1 MRSLYFQVQNG
12 CAGDMLVASLLDI
25 GLSLTELKREL
36 ERIPVSGYHLKVS
49 RVKRPTDFGHH
60 IEATVFQVVPKSS
73 WKDKTSYREIVQ
85 TVEKSSLVQTQKDR
99 LKKILG
105 ILARAEADVHGEEIS
120 ELHFHQIGQADALV
134 EMSAVVIGIDLL
146 QVEEVSCSS
155 IGVAQ
160 PAPATVKVLKGMP
173 TVVHGVAY
181 ELTTPTGA
189 AILRGLCPLAGKPVT
204 MNMEAM
210 GYGAGQRTEPVP
222 NVVQVLLGS
231 RVAESR
237 VAVLETNID
246 DMNPVFFEVL
256 MERLFKAG
264 ALDVSLFPGQG
275 KKSRPVFQLQLICS
289 PEHLER
295 ICETIFAESTTLG
308 LRFRLENRIVLERRM
323 EKISTAWGE
332 IPVKFG
338 LWKGQVVNFAP
349 EYEACKKIA
358 GEFGLPLKEVYTEVI
373 ACCKQNLKKK
383 KFIQP

>member
-12 CAGDMLVASLLDI
+12 CAGDMLVASLLDV
-25 GLSLTELKREL
+25 GLSLADLKREL
-36 ERIPVSGYHLKVS
+36 ERIPLSGYHLKVS

-60 IEATVFQVVPKSS
+60 IEATVFRVVPKSS

-85 TVEKSSLVQTQKDR
+85 TIEKSSLLQSQKDR

-105 ILARAEADVHGEEIS
+105 ILARAEADIHGEKVS
-120 ELHFHQIGQADALV
+120 ELHFHQIGQVDALV

-155 IGVAQ
+155 IGVAE
-160 PAPATVKVLKGMP
+160 PSPATAEVLKGMP
-173 TVVHGVAY
+173 TVVHGVPY
-181 ELTTPTGA
+181 EITTPTGA

-204 MNMEAM
+204 MNLEAT
-210 GYGAGQRTEPVP
+210 GYGAGQRAEPAP
-222 NVVQVLLGS
+222 NVVQVLLGG
-231 RVAESR
+231 RVAESP

-275 KKSRPVFQLQLICS
+275 KKSRPVFQLQVIS
-289 PEHLER
+289 RPQHLER
-295 ICETIFAESTTLG
+295 ICEIIFAESTTLG
-308 LRFRLENRIVLERRM
+308 VRFRLENRLVLERRM

-332 IPVKFG
+332 IPVKFSF
-338 LWKGQVVNFAP
+338 WRGQVVNFAP
-349 EYEACKKIA
+349 EYEACKKVA

-373 ACCKQNLKKK
+373 AWCKQDLKKK
-383 KFIQP
+383 KFILP